1 VRVKLGSAFDV
12 VGERRQVDF
21 AVDSNARWLEE
32 AFEIKLRNHKDQPV
46 EVLVKE
52 NLYRWSNWKILSK
65 THDFTKEDARTIH
78 FPVKVPKDG
87 ETVVKYRVRYT
98 W

>member
-1 VRVKLGSAFDV
+1 
-12 VGERRQVDF
+12 
-21 AVDSNARWLEE
+21 
-32 AFEIKLRNHKDQPV
+32 V

-52 NLYRWSNWKILSK
+52 NLYRWSNWSVIEKSQE
-65 THDFTKEDARTIH
+65 FTKEDARTIH

-87 ETVVKYRVRYT
+87 EAVVKFRVRYT